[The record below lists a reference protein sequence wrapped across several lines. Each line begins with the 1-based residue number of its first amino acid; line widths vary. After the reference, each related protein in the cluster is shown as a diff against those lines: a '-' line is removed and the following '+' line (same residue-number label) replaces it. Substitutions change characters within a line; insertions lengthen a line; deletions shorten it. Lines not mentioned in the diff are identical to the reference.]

1 MLIIRSLRVGPEL
14 ARVLGPADAIQRDG
28 RLYIHPVAITK
39 SSLTR
44 LIPRVGLPRNRF
56 LMGSLTAALR
66 LSKGWV
72 RKDLNLVMGIGFT
85 YYVSRVYTHIRYPR
99 TSGRR
104 RQCHIINICT
114 YIIYIYIPICIY
126 IYIYIYIHTHVL
138 SLYLRLSISI
148 SLPLSIYLSSYLDR
162 RSRGAGR

>member
-126 IYIYIYIHTHVL
+126 TYIYIYIYISTHMFSLYTSVSLSL
-138 SLYLRLSISI
+138 SLYLYLY
-148 SLPLSIYLSSYLDR
+148 IYL
-162 RSRGAGR
+162 AI